1 MKKALSILILVIIFI
16 NILPINTIIAAKEEK
31 IVPSEICNAIA
42 NELSIYEQT
51 KDFIAMEYVDFN
63 NLDIGE
69 KISVYEYAN
78 NGFSQLSEA

>member
-42 NELSIYEQT
+42 NELS
-51 KDFIAMEYVDFN
+51 
-63 NLDIGE
+63 
-69 KISVYEYAN
+69 
-78 NGFSQLSEA
+78 NGSRGCCVHHRGCENSL